1 MRKIF
6 FAASFICFS
15 LAAFAQDDDFS
26 KVQMK
31 VTKVAGNVYM
41 LQGAGGNI
49 GASVGEDGIVIV
61 DDEFAPLADKIRAAL
76 KGITDKPVRFV
87 INTHWH
93 FDHTGG
99 NEPFSST
106 STVIAQDNVR
116 KRLIAGGTMANSG
129 SVKMNIKPA
138 SKSALP
144 IIKLDHDVSV
154 HLNAEDIRGL
164 PYQPGETAG
173 DSAT

>member
-1 MRKIF
+1 
-6 FAASFICFS
+6 
-15 LAAFAQDDDFS
+15 
-26 KVQMK
+26 
-31 VTKVAGNVYM
+31 
-41 LQGAGGNI
+41 
-49 GASVGEDGIVIV
+49 
-61 DDEFAPLADKIRAAL
+61 
-76 KGITDKPVRFV
+76 VRFV

-116 KRLIAGGTMANSG
+116 KRLIAGGTMGNSG

-144 IIKLDHDVSV
+144 IITFDHDVSV
-154 HLNAEDIRGL
+154 HLNGEHPRVALPAWPHRRRRCDFIPSVKRGAH
-164 PYQPGETAG
+164 GR
-173 DSAT
+173 